1 VRIFR
6 DNDPMNNIKNP
17 VVTIGSFDGVHLGH
31 QTIINNLKKS
41 AKKIDGETV
50 LITFFPH
57 PRIVL
62 FPEHSGLK
70 LINTQEEKIK
80 LLEQFGIDNLII
92 FTFTKQFSKISS
104 IDFIRHTLVSRIN
117 AKKLIIGYDHHF
129 GKNREGDFE
138 HLFELGRY
146 YNFEVEEIQAKDI
159 EDISIS
165 STKIR
170 QALKNFDIKTA
181 NKYLNYDYPLSGKVV
196 IGKQLGR
203 SIGFPTANIE
213 VKDPYKLIPS
223 NGVYVVKVEI
233 QEKYYKGML
242 YIGKRPTLSEEKI
255 SVEVNIFDFN
265 QNIYDENITVYFK
278 DFIREEIKFVNFNA
292 LKNQLEKDKEKAL
305 STEMVLS

>member
-1 VRIFR
+1 
-6 DNDPMNNIKNP
+6 MNNIKNP

-213 VKDPYKLIPS
+213 VKDPYKLIPP

-255 SVEVNIFDFN
+255 SIEVNIFDFN

>member
-1 VRIFR
+1 
-6 DNDPMNNIKNP
+6 MNNIKNP

>member
-1 VRIFR
+1 MRIFR